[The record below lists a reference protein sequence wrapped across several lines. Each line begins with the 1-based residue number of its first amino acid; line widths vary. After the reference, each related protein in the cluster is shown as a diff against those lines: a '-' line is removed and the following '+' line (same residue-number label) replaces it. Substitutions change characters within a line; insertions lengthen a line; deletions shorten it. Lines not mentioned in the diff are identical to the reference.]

1 MELQKEVH
9 IANNQVFLVYKS
21 KLKKLPTECLK
32 CGLVNDGIKKMKG
45 DDTQA
50 RFKMYC
56 LSECKTN
63 WSTQLKLKAVAG

>member
-1 MELQKEVH
+1 MELPKEVH

-32 CGLVNDGIKKMKG
+32 CGLVNDGIKEMKG

-50 RFKMYC
+50 
-56 LSECKTN
+56 
-63 WSTQLKLKAVAG
+63 